1 MLIYNNYMQIL
12 SALVYYSICI
22 SVFYS
27 VSFCVCE
34 RERER
39 ETCVCV
45 CVCVFIQQHKYTENV
60 KLKVSPWDYLAVTE
74 RVQSLIIAMR
84 RWGGP

>member
-27 VSFCVCE
+27 VYFCVCVRE

-39 ETCVCV
+39 ERERRVCV

-74 RVQSLIIAMR
+74 RVHIH
-84 RWGGP
+84 